1 VKVRWTRLAV
11 ADLDSA
17 YEYIAADDSA
27 AALRVVER
35 VEKAVAVLSRHPE
48 AGRAGRIR
56 GIRELVV
63 SGTPFIVPYRITR
76 DAIQVLA
83 VIHTSRKWPMSL

>member
-1 VKVRWTRLAV
+1 MKVRWTRLAV